1 MRRGRYGGTVQE
13 ERQLLFGSIVEA
25 FQMHIS
31 KFSTIFFVLAV
42 GTILADPSPEL
53 MVAQRREARTVMD
66 SPTTSSESIKKY
78 LSHSDAGI
86 RRFALFKLHEKDV
99 SLGREA
105 AKQLSSDSDDNVKAL
120 AKELLRNRN
129 AARTVSMELPLS
141 QSPANDHEIF
151 RLKTIQTEGENFVLP
166 SKMDCDAVE
175 MWFGKVTEHLMV
187 WVNDVL
193 VADFDPSREGGR
205 EMRCDVTKVAK
216 WGADNSVWVT
226 NEHGKDRWKKFS
238 VEVLKC
244 GK

>member
-1 MRRGRYGGTVQE
+1 
-13 ERQLLFGSIVEA
+13 
-25 FQMHIS
+25 MHIG
-31 KFSTIFFVLAV
+31 KIAAVAAVLAA
-42 GTILADPSPEL
+42 GGATAETPSLE
-53 MVAQRREARTVMD
+53 MVKRRREVRAALD
-66 SPTTSSESIKKY
+66 SPRVSPDAIKAY
-78 LSHSDAGI
+78 FSHGDPAV
-86 RRFALFKLHEKDV
+86 RRFALFKLYEKDA
-99 SLGREA
+99 SMGREA
-105 AKQLSSDSDDNVKAL
+105 AKRLSSDPDDAVKSL

-129 AARTVSMELPLS
+129 ASRNVSMELPLS

-151 RLKTIQTEGENFVLP
+151 RAKTIEAEGENFAMP
-166 SKMDCDAVE
+166 PKMDCDAVE
-175 MWFGKVTEHLMV
+175 MWFGKTAEHLMV

-205 EMRCDVTKVAK
+205 EMRCDVTKIVK